1 MAALSLVGQR
11 QINTIPCRI
20 VLSTA
25 LSFIYSLICAAVC
38 ETLNIHTNTPHTDN
52 CAIITMIPFDLYAI
66 GVAISAVISAL
77 SFFVPFF
84 CLCKANCFYWDSLD
98 NGPLFWG
105 IETDELFFNLQYE
118 YVQIRLKM
126 FLVFFRA
133 SSIVCHLL
141 TPDFVFAVS
150 FFVACQMALLQTDA
164 EQIRTFNV
172 AVAKAMNRAKQNHSQ
187 ITVKPI

>member
-1 MAALSLVGQR
+1 
-11 QINTIPCRI
+11 
-20 VLSTA
+20 
-25 LSFIYSLICAAVC
+25 
-38 ETLNIHTNTPHTDN
+38 
-52 CAIITMIPFDLYAI
+52 
-66 GVAISAVISAL
+66 
-77 SFFVPFF
+77 
-84 CLCKANCFYWDSLD
+84 
-98 NGPLFWG
+98 
-105 IETDELFFNLQYE
+105 
-118 YVQIRLKM
+118 M

-187 ITVKPI
+187 ITVKPIQSDNYLVQQIHASQMDWHRIGIGHKMLVSFFFCTLLASPIWITECFPGILCALKTNAFLIPTAVRLNACILQNCAKTILTAERGAF